1 MTGEGQTKREDEIM
15 ARYLLK
21 GGKMLSA
28 TCPACGCPLFEI
40 RGEKLC
46 VVCTE
51 RDAEKGGSA
60 AAGPGFVHP
69 GDVKGG
75 KVTVPDGYRMRE
87 SLERAIISLCEKAA
101 TEEDPIRAKILM
113 EAVQAGVDAFHKLAE
128 KPDQW

>member
-1 MTGEGQTKREDEIM
+1 MAGEGQTKREDEIM

-51 RDAEKGGSA
+51 RNAEKGEP
-60 AAGPGFVHP
+60 AAGLTRPPHP
-69 GDVKGG
+69 GGAGG
-75 KVTVPDGYRMRE
+75 GEGTIPDGFRMKE
-87 SLERAIISLCEKAA
+87 SLERAIVSLCEKAA
-101 TEEDPIRAKILM
+101 AEEDPVRAKILM
-113 EAVQAGVDAFHKLAE
+113 EAVQAGAEAFRKLAG
-128 KPDQW
+128 KPDQR